1 MSSTSELLVVTGGLE
16 GHAVLSTDNVGAN
29 DAAFPQLPYLAPAH

>member
-1 MSSTSELLVVTGGLE
+1 VTGGLE

-29 DAAFPQLPYLAPAH
+29 DAAFPGSFPYLAPAH